1 MANKIWQQA
10 ATTRHRLG
18 MMKGMRTIGL
28 GFNCDE
34 DYLRGLVEQGKVTR
48 SQGKLEGRI
57 MGLIMDTKIG
67 DQRNSLRELKSQQG
81 KVRGEMVNLF
91 GQRTM
96 AYRRSLRRLKRVG
109 KAEEKHQ
116 SQRLGAKFDHLRI
129 KHSKS
134 LKEREMS

>member
-34 DYLRGLVEQGKVTR
+34 DYLRGLVGQGKVTR
-48 SQGKLEGRI
+48 SQGKLEGKI
-57 MGLIMDTKIG
+57 LGLIMDTKIG

-109 KAEEKHQ
+109 KAEEKYQ
-116 SQRLGAKFDHLRI
+116 SQ
-129 KHSKS
+129 
-134 LKEREMS
+134 